1 MKKFLNLNRKSL
13 IYQFAAILIVVSVFL
28 YSKNQYVS
36 SITIHPKLDSRT
48 IISTNG
54 ALLSRD
60 YTPDTSINL
69 YLKELAN
76 KETREEILQK
86 FLSNNLLVCEEEPSI
101 QFYAKIDNS
110 FPLSGHFTIIKVKSS
125 CIGFVKKFV
134 TFLSNELNSK
144 LVDQI
149 QKAENEYLEYSRRQL
164 IIDNE
169 NELEDLEIFIS
180 NRKEVLQ
187 KVIPLLNEEDDNEM
201 SLSSMIFG
209 GEVEDHITIP
219 LTRSAAQAE
228 LDFLSSITDLKT
240 TSRELVNRTADIERW
255 KIKHDFSDSILVRI
269 SKAEPETISLTN
281 LYLTIFFI
289 LLILGIGFVQ
299 MLLSQF
305 KYHKDNLK

>member
-1 MKKFLNLNRKSL
+1 MKKFLNLNRRSL
-13 IYQFAAILIVVSVFL
+13 FFQFVAILIVVSVFL
-28 YSKNQYVS
+28 YSKDQYVS
-36 SITIHPKLDSRT
+36 SVTIHPKLDSRT
-48 IISTNG
+48 IISSNG
-54 ALLSRD
+54 APLTRN
-60 YTPDTSINL
+60 YTADTSVNL

-76 KETREEILQK
+76 KETRKEILQK
-86 FLSNNLLVCEEEPSI
+86 FLSNNQLVCEEEPKI

-110 FPLSGHFTIIKVKSS
+110 FPLSGHFTVIKVKST

-134 TFLSNELNSK
+134 TFLSDELNSK
-144 LVDQI
+144 LADQI
-149 QKAENEYLEYSRRQL
+149 QRVENEDLEYKRRQL

-169 NELEDLEIFIS
+169 DELDDLEMFIS
-180 NRKEVLQ
+180 KRKEVLQ
-187 KVIPLLNEEDDNEM
+187 KIIPLLNEEDDKEM
-201 SLSSMIFG
+201 SLSNMIFG
-209 GEVEDHITIP
+209 GEADGHITIP

-305 KYHKDNLK
+305 KYHKDKLK

>member
-1 MKKFLNLNRKSL
+1 MKKFLNLNRRSL
-13 IYQFAAILIVVSVFL
+13 FFQFVAILIVVSVFL
-28 YSKNQYVS
+28 YSKDQYVS
-36 SITIHPKLDSRT
+36 SVTIHPKLDSRT
-48 IISTNG
+48 IISSNG
-54 ALLSRD
+54 APLTRN
-60 YTPDTSINL
+60 YTADTSVNL

-76 KETREEILQK
+76 KETRKEILQK
-86 FLSNNLLVCEEEPSI
+86 FLSNNQLVCEEEPKI

-110 FPLSGHFTIIKVKSS
+110 FPLSGHFTVIKVKST

-134 TFLSNELNSK
+134 TFLSDELNSK

-149 QKAENEYLEYSRRQL
+149 QRVENEDLEYKRRQL

-169 NELEDLEIFIS
+169 DELDDLEMFIS
-180 NRKEVLQ
+180 KRKEVLQ
-187 KVIPLLNEEDDNEM
+187 KIIPLLNEEDDKEM
-201 SLSSMIFG
+201 SLSNMIFC
-209 GEVEDHITIP
+209 GEADGHITIP

-305 KYHKDNLK
+305 KYHKDKLK

>member
-1 MKKFLNLNRKSL
+1 MKKFLNLNRRSL
-13 IYQFAAILIVVSVFL
+13 FFQFVAILIVVSVFL
-28 YSKNQYVS
+28 YSKDQYVS
-36 SITIHPKLDSRT
+36 SVTIHPKLDSRT
-48 IISTNG
+48 IISSNG
-54 ALLSRD
+54 APLTRN
-60 YTPDTSINL
+60 YTADTSVNL

-76 KETREEILQK
+76 KETRKEILQK
-86 FLSNNLLVCEEEPSI
+86 FLSNNQLVCEEEPKI

-110 FPLSGHFTIIKVKSS
+110 FPLSGHFTVIKVKST

-134 TFLSNELNSK
+134 TFLSDELNSK

-149 QKAENEYLEYSRRQL
+149 QRVENEDLEYKRRQL

-169 NELEDLEIFIS
+169 DELDDLEMFIS
-180 NRKEVLQ
+180 KRKEVLQ
-187 KVIPLLNEEDDNEM
+187 KIIPLLNEEDDKEM
-201 SLSSMIFG
+201 SLSNMIFG
-209 GEVEDHITIP
+209 GEADGHITIP

-305 KYHKDNLK
+305 KYHKDKLK